1 MLDFLVT
8 QLVERMYVSDKE
20 MCTSLF
26 KKFLPA
32 GK

>member
-1 MLDFLVT
+1 
-8 QLVERMYVSDKE
+8 MYVSDKK